1 MSDPKLFNVEAE
13 QAVLGLVLHSNDL
26 AHEIALKPDHF
37 FEPTHARLWA
47 SVMELVDANRLAS
60 PVSLGLIHK
69 DDEGL
74 RELGGPPYLVRLMSA
89 APAPSGARDYAQLVR
104 DLSSRRTISEALR
117 RSLDEIEGGNV
128 YHSPQPA
135 ISSVEEAVSAA
146 MVQASNKPLVE
157 SPVSGLTDA
166 IRAAQHAHDQ
176 GGIVG
181 TPTDLAQVDELIGG
195 MAPAD
200 MIVLAGRPSM
210 GKTAVG
216 LGIAWRA
223 AMKGSG
229 VFFASLEMP
238 KVQIWNRFLS
248 WRLHE
253 EEGMDVPYFA
263 IRSGRLDQDAFQ
275 AIGRI
280 ARKYHM
286 DFPLLTAEKE
296 ARDFTRLRAAAFRA
310 RAVFSQGRFPLG
322 LVVIDYLQL
331 IEISGLKVGY
341 ETVSAASNRIKALAM
356 DLGVPVVALSQLNRG
371 VEQRDPP
378 IPIMADLRESGKI
391 EEDADTVIL
400 LYREAYYI
408 QKLLERGHL
417 ELEEEADAR
426 ARLADVKHQC
436 KLLVEKSRAGPTGS
450 VVIGYRP
457 EINKVWSE

>member
-13 QAVLGLVLHSNDL
+13 QAVLGFAMTSGDRVLELD
-26 AHEIALKPDHF
+26 LKPDHF

-47 SVMELVDANRLAS
+47 SVLELVDAGRVAS
-60 PVSLGLIHK
+60 PVALGTIHK
-69 DDEGL
+69 SDEGL
-74 RELGGPPYLVRLMSA
+74 IELGGPPYLARMMSMA
-89 APAPSGARDYAQLVR
+89 ASTHGAKDTAQLVR
-104 DLSSRRTISEALR
+104 DLWSRRTISEALR

-238 KVQIWNRFLS
+238 KAQIWNRFLS

-253 EEGMDVPYFA
+253 EEGLDVPYFA

-275 AIGRI
+275 AI
-280 ARKYHM
+280 ARVARGYT
-286 DFPLLTAEKE
+286 DLPILTAEKE

-356 DLGVPVVALSQLNRG
+356 DLGVPVIALSQLNRG

-400 LYREAYYI
+400 LYRESYYI

-426 ARLADVKHQC
+426 ARLSDVKHQC